1 LKLNEKF
8 EKISVINILEEVV
21 RTVQTNEKE
30 ILINLSNQNSGI
42 YFVQIQN
49 KGEVLKTLKVFI
61 Y

>member
-61 Y
+61 F